1 MPKKSK
7 NAPKDSDKAF
17 WIRVEDALLRG
28 AWKALEDHRR
38 AGLPLVIW
46 RDGKVTWV
54 SPDEFEK
61 GLLEAGPKPKP
72 HR

>member
-1 MPKKSK
+1 MI
-7 NAPKDSDKAF
+7 ARDKAF
-17 WIRVEDALLRG
+17 WAGVEEALLCG
-28 AWKALEDHRR
+28 AWKALDDHRR

-61 GLLEAGPKPKP
+61 GLLKRGPRPKP
-72 HR
+72 